1 VSKMIS
7 GTGVANLPIPG
18 SKSAPKKFKGKYSDV
33 RPFLRHYEQICARLS
48 ITEGKEKIENIT
60 QYCSRQVRLF
70 LESLTSYDQEVAD
83 WEVFKNDFIK
93 FFDAERDDKVYK
105 KSHLQSY
112 TRETRQKEMTKK
124 LSVWRDYTRGFQTI
138 SGWLKKKK
146 LLTDEEEAIEFWK
159 GIPKEFRRVLEPWL
173 LATDPNHDMT
183 KPFKLADVSKKAETL
198 LQHNRFDRDQVLSED
213 ADEDDDDSDNEG
225 DESDSESDDEKYGV
239 LYFRACTM
247 NPFVSSI
254 VRPPRV
260 GGPIQGSQNPGHPAT
275 GSNAIN
281 ARPPMS
287 CYGCGGTGHGI
298 NSCPEINALMTKGVI
313 DRDQGGCLVMKDGS
327 QIFQNQ
333 DKPFKVCK
341 LVAKS
346 TATKD
351 GKHDVPPHLENAP
364 LNPIDITEPQF
375 EPNDDNAIMEDTELA
390 EPKER
395 PGNTE
400 DQSRTNGKEH
410 IPKAD
415 AGKRGPR
422 KNLVQTQV
430 DPWQVLA
437 KVLNT
442 PVTLPV
448 REMLGVSKELTM
460 HLQDILKFKLAPKG
474 LVAAAF
480 IPRMKGALIHLKM
493 EVDKCPVTA
502 IIDTRSQLNIV
513 SQRIWKTHIRRPMDN
528 TRSCQMNN
536 ANGGAGVLNGIVE
549 NIP

>member
-1 VSKMIS
+1 MQAEKQ
-7 GTGVANLPIPG
+7 
-18 SKSAPKKFKGKYSDV
+18 KK
-33 RPFLRHYEQICARLS
+33 RIRTAC
-48 ITEGKEKIENIT
+48 
-60 QYCSRQVRLF
+60 
-70 LESLTSYDQEVAD
+70 
-83 WEVFKNDFIK
+83 
-93 FFDAERDDKVYK
+93 
-105 KSHLQSY
+105 
-112 TRETRQKEMTKK
+112 ETVVK
-124 LSVWRDYTRGFQTI
+124 
-138 SGWLKKKK
+138 
-146 LLTDEEEAIEFWK
+146 
-159 GIPKEFRRVLEPWL
+159 
-173 LATDPNHDMT
+173 
-183 KPFKLADVSKKAETL
+183 
-198 LQHNRFDRDQVLSED
+198 
-213 ADEDDDDSDNEG
+213 
-225 DESDSESDDEKYGV
+225 
-239 LYFRACTM
+239 
-247 NPFVSSI
+247 
-254 VRPPRV
+254 
-260 GGPIQGSQNPGHPAT
+260 GPIM
-275 GSNAIN
+275 
-281 ARPPMS
+281 PPVN
-287 CYGCGGTGHGI
+287 I
-298 NSCPEINALMTKGVI
+298 QE
-313 DRDQGGCLVMKDGS
+313 
-327 QIFQNQ
+327 
-333 DKPFKVCK
+333 KVCK

-364 LNPIDITEPQF
+364 LNVTNAPQTSARLCGEQGPSIPEHRGDRVPPRPNVPNDDSGAEPSSRAQPIDITEPQF